1 MNDWQQSLDQ
11 SVSVAHMDEMVRDLK
26 KARVEYDEA
35 KKLASEAYA
44 RLEKAETQVVN
55 ALKATGK
62 SSYKVDDVGSVSWYV
77 KESFTTPK
85 TNEDKTKLF
94 NYIKDKYGPDVLMSM
109 VTIHSATLN
118 SFANKETE
126 SGVMELPGL
135 AAPTGTEILSFRK
148 D

>member
-1 MNDWQQSLDQ
+1 
-11 SVSVAHMDEMVRDLK
+11 MDEMVRELK
-26 KARVEYDEA
+26 AARTKYDEA
-35 KKLASEAYA
+35 KKLASEAYST
-44 RLEKAETQVVN
+44 LEKAETQVVN

-62 SSYKVDDVGSVSWYV
+62 SSYKVDGVGNVSWYV

-85 TNEDKTKLF
+85 TNEDKSRLF
-94 NYIKDKYGPDVLMSM
+94 NYIKEKYGADVLMSM
-109 VTIHSATLN
+109 VSIHSATLN

-126 SGVMELPGL
+126 SGVMEVPGL